1 VKGFHCFLANPAQP
15 FPSSRRK
22 EKASKNGKT
31 RFLAA
36 CGLAFNLSPPYC
48 IVRLKTLYTYKNITE
63 ENEHTNIKYA
73 FSL

>member
-1 VKGFHCFLANPAQP
+1 MFFGKPHQP

-31 RFLAA
+31 QFLAA

-48 IVRLKTLYTYKNITE
+48 IVRLKTLYAYKKITE
-63 ENEHTNIKYA
+63 
-73 FSL
+73 

>member
-1 VKGFHCFLANPAQP
+1 MLERGLSLFFGKPHQP

-31 RFLAA
+31 RFLAV

-48 IVRLKTLYTYKNITE
+48 IVRLKTFYAYKSITE
-63 ENEHTNIKYA
+63 
-73 FSL
+73 